1 MSKEDTDF
9 ARAMALSLGQAD
21 PAESQE
27 QSDHALALSLQE
39 NPTVSSEKPSQ
50 EESDRLLA
58 MALMEAEKSEVENE
72 VEEEEEEEV
81 LPRRT
86 HKELVQEADR
96 IWAARLQAA
105 EDEQAAVAAEQEES
119 SDSDITDEVKKIE
132 EKYNRELAL
141 AIQRQEEEDAA
152 PKICPFAELS
162 LFATAN
168 FDTPSQWIH
177 GPRVQSKG
185 SVLQAHLVRIKSE
198 SEVEMYFNHLLA
210 TSIGVSKASALPNA
224 WRLKNTAKGEDQ
236 LWDGAGE
243 RLRLLLEMLNA
254 QNVYILVSLGIR
266 EGKQS
271 DCFDQLVKVGEA
283 LLKKCGYA
291 RNDSQKRQREVADK
305 GEDNKSSSPEKKM
318 RP

>member
-9 ARAMALSLGQAD
+9 ARAMALSLGLAD
-21 PAESQE
+21 PTESQE
-27 QSDHALALSLQE
+27 QADHALALSLQE
-39 NPTVSSEKPSQ
+39 NQTVGSDKPSQ
-50 EESDRLLA
+50 EESDHLLA
-58 MALMEAEKSEVENE
+58 MALMEAEKSEVESE
-72 VEEEEEEEV
+72 VEEDV
-81 LPRRT
+81 QPRRT

-105 EDEQAAVAAEQEES
+105 EDQQAAAASEQEEG
-119 SDSDITDEVKKIE
+119 SDSDIADEVKKIE

-177 GPRVQSKG
+177 GPRVQSEG

-198 SEVEMYFNHLLA
+198 SEVEIYFNHLLA

-224 WRLKNTAKGEDQ
+224 WRLKNTSKGEDQ

-243 RLRLLLEMLNA
+243 RLRLLLEMMNA
-254 QNVYILVSLGIR
+254 QNVYLLVSLGIR
-266 EGKQS
+266 EGNRS
-271 DCFDQLVKVGEA
+271 DCFDQLVEVGEA
-283 LLKKCGYA
+283 LLKKCGYS
-291 RNDSQKRQREVADK
+291 RNDSQKRQREVADQ
-305 GEDNKSSSPEKKM
+305 GEDKKSSSPEKKM
-318 RP
+318 RA